1 MKILQVIISFLRQSP
16 AVINSDLEKKIV
28 ELFFPESS
36 ATLDVGPSSSSPF
49 AKELAELFV
58 SGEACDKQFLTRAEV
73 FDGFVT
79 MATAYARRTPLIQ
92 TLGNSFFRQIMIIFF
107 GLKTPLSDS
116 LEAKD
121 KRILGLCSAIAAKTE
136 SEQLEHQMSPVCCP
150 DDENPPLL
158 RSKTTTPETMLQSM
172 GQALLEWDK
181 DTEEFFHSI
190 FTDLFDFIAPGAVSV
205 SKRELEDIADAAGER
220 CEEACEL
227 LLKYQPLWML
237 HGNDSLSRVAVRS
250 IFTQLSSRIL
260 CQQDWFSVPVNAYIR
275 RKLRPVIHAVES
287 KKVYEEGKQYV
298 ILVSFSRGTTTP
310 TRCRLLKRLD
320 VQKFRIE
327 FTNLNTGALQTGH
340 VSKLYEVDDPELAG
354 FLDDDDDDDWPE
366 TPPNQLARPILK
378 HMWAHLDWSDAA
390 YERDIQFA
398 LRSIAADFPRFLLG
412 NKVPEP
418 VIGNYWVKFKGPG
431 KLRMDFDLLDYGISF
446 APFCTRDFLPSLSAE
461 DHKRLME
468 TAAMRES
475 FRCFFL
481 HLAVELGVHPV
492 ALQVTPHDLIAA
504 VSTPLPPPSLPP
516 PFCLQHV
523 CRQRCAVLSQTI
535 AERTAAD
542 EDTELQLFGE
552 SVNSVLER
560 GCNRYLQS
568 IA

>member
-1 MKILQVIISFLRQSP
+1 MKILQVLTSFLRQSP
-16 AVINSDLEKKIV
+16 AVINYDLEKLIV
-28 ELFFPESS
+28 KLFFPESS

-49 AKELAELFV
+49 AKELAELFL

-92 TLGNSFFRQIMIIFF
+92 TLGNSFFRQFMIVIF

-116 LEAKD
+116 LQAKD
-121 KRILGLCSAIAAKTE
+121 KKMLGLSSAIALHTE

-172 GQALLEWDK
+172 GQALLVWDK
-181 DTEEFFHSI
+181 DTEEFFYSI

-205 SKRELEDIADAAGER
+205 SKRELEDIVDAAGER
-220 CEEACEL
+220 CEEAGEL

-237 HGNDSLSRVAVRS
+237 LGNDSLSRVAVRS

-275 RKLRPVIHAVES
+275 RKLRPVNHAVES

-298 ILVSFSRGTTTP
+298 YLVALSRSVIP
-310 TRCRLLKRLD
+310 VRCRLLKRLD
-320 VQKFRIE
+320 VQKFLVE
-327 FTNLNTGALQTGH
+327 FTNLNTGALQTGR
-340 VSKLYEVDDPELAG
+340 VSKLYEVDDPELAD
-354 FLDDDDDDDWPE
+354 FSDDDDDDDDDWPE
-366 TPPNQLARPILK
+366 TPPKQLARPILK

-390 YERDIQFA
+390 YERDIQLA
-398 LRSIAADFPRFLLG
+398 LRSIAADFPRFRLG

-431 KLRMDFDLLDYGISF
+431 KLRMDFDLLDYGITF
-446 APFCTRDFLPSLSAE
+446 APFCTREFLPSLSAE

-492 ALQVTPHDLIAA
+492 ALQVTARDFIAA
-504 VSTPLPPPSLPP
+504 VSPPLPLPPPLLFAARLPGAMRSA
-516 PFCLQHV
+516 LATN
-523 CRQRCAVLSQTI
+523 RRKDRC
-535 AERTAAD
+535 
-542 EDTELQLFGE
+542 
-552 SVNSVLER
+552 
-560 GCNRYLQS
+560 
-568 IA
+568 